1 MTACG
6 YRAQRV
12 YGDTTLRNAIGLLR
26 NDITV
31 RNRAYSRPGGALQH
45 AVAEKTKMYNEAMR
59 GRLNEEVAILAIE
72 TGGRMHSQFHRL
84 ITAFARFKADKI
96 AGPLPANARGVGYDD
111 STDPAVKAHRA
122 IYVRTKSSLMGRIQ
136 VARVKTIA
144 ERIMRIT
151 MPHTRCT
158 GNEAVS
164 N

>member
-1 MTACG
+1 M
-6 YRAQRV
+6 
-12 YGDTTLRNAIGLLR
+12 I
-26 NDITV
+26 I
-31 RNRAYSRPGGALQH
+31 
-45 AVAEKTKMYNEAMR
+45 
-59 GRLNEEVAILAIE
+59 
-72 TGGRMHSQFHRL
+72 
-84 ITAFARFKADKI
+84 ARSGIIKKFKI
-96 AGPLPANARGVGYDD
+96 AGPLPANRARQGVGYDNT
-111 STDPAVKAHRA
+111 TDPAVKAHMA

>member
-1 MTACG
+1 
-6 YRAQRV
+6 
-12 YGDTTLRNAIGLLR
+12 
-26 NDITV
+26 
-31 RNRAYSRPGGALQH
+31 
-45 AVAEKTKMYNEAMR
+45 MYNEAMR

-122 IYVRTKSSLMGRIQ
+122 IYVRTKSSLTGRIQ